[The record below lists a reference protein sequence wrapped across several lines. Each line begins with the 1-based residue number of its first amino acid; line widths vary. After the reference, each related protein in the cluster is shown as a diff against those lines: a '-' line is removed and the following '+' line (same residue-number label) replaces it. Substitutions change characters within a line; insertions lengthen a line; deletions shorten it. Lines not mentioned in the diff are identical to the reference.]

1 MVNMVQKKIEN
12 HLSSNKLEKLIKEN
26 KKGSKELLQLIFIR
40 AVKKG
45 MKVSDAC
52 DLLVMSEPTGHR
64 WVDNYNEKGLIGL
77 EFKNSNSG
85 RPSKLSNEYREEFF
99 KIIEN
104 EENLTPQRA
113 HQIIKDRYD
122 VDYSLR
128 QVKRIVKSGGYNY
141 GKGYQIY
148 SQKSKNAEKML
159 KKT

>member
-12 HLSSNKLEKLIKEN
+12 HLSTDELEKLIKKN
-26 KKGSKELLQLIFIR
+26 KKGSKEVLELIFIR
-40 AVKKG
+40 AVKLG
-45 MKVSDAC
+45 MKISDVC
-52 DLLVMSEPTGHR
+52 NLLVMSEPTGHR
-64 WVDNYNEKGLIGL
+64 WVDKYNEEGLDGL
-77 EFKNSNSG
+77 KFKNSNSG
-85 RPSKLSNEYREEFF
+85 RPPKLSSEDKEEFF

-104 EENLTPQRA
+104 EENLTVQRA
-113 HQIIKDRYD
+113 HQIIKDRYG

-148 SQKSKNAEKML
+148 SQKPENAEKLL